1 MIPRDAAGGR
11 ADIIWRQPCN
21 QLIFQWRNS
30 VAPQESSK
38 RVKRVGEFLVENKI
52 ITQTQ
57 LKEALELQKDNQG
70 RLIGEILV
78 TLGYIS
84 KEDLVMALE
93 MYIVDS
99 DVNPSHVDEWLDQD
113 EVDMIIERM
122 KEKK

>member
-1 MIPRDAAGGR
+1 MTS
-11 ADIIWRQPCN
+11 
-21 QLIFQWRNS
+21 L
-30 VAPQESSK
+30 ESHK
-38 RVKRVGEFLVENKI
+38 ELKRVGEFLVENKI
-52 ITQTQ
+52 ITIAQ
-57 LKEALELQKDNQG
+57 LKEALELQKDNKD

-78 TLGYIS
+78 TLGYLT

-122 KEKK
+122 KEK

>member
-1 MIPRDAAGGR
+1 VAA
-11 ADIIWRQPCN
+11 
-21 QLIFQWRNS
+21 
-30 VAPQESSK
+30 QESGK
-38 RVKRVGEFLVENKI
+38 HVKRVGEFLVENKI
-52 ITQTQ
+52 ITQAQ
-57 LKEALELQKDNQG
+57 LREALELQKDNRE

-78 TLGYIS
+78 TLGYLS

-122 KEKK
+122 MEKK